1 MNQITKR
8 STFAAV
14 IAAGAIALSA
24 CSQAAIPDTIKVQN
38 TENQVI
44 MVQSTETVKVVP
56 DIAEITLAVYTQAA
70 DAKSCQDQNKK
81 DLENALKV
89 LESAGV
95 EKTSIQ
101 TSNYGLEP
109 VYDWNTGKDI
119 TGYEMNTNITVSDIP
134 IDTAG
139 TLITSCVEAGI
150 NRIQSVD
157 YLSSNYDA
165 SYQEALKKA
174 MESAK
179 QKAQAIAEAG
189 GAALGSVVHVEE
201 YSSSQQARYNGYQ
214 RTAATA
220 RAVMDTAAAIAVEPG
235 QIGVEARI
243 SVNYEIVK

>member
-1 MNQITKR
+1 MNKITTR
-8 STFAAV
+8 GTLAAV
-14 IAAGAIALSA
+14 IAASAITLSA
-24 CSQAAIPDTIKVQN
+24 CSPTAYPDTIKIQN

-44 MVQSTETVKVVP
+44 TVQSTETVKVVP
-56 DIAEITLAVYTQAA
+56 DIAEITLAVYTQAQ
-70 DAKSCQDQNKK
+70 DAKSCQDQNKQ
-81 DLENALKV
+81 DLDKTLEV
-89 LESAGV
+89 LESAGI

-119 TGYEMNTNITVSDIP
+119 TGYEMNTNITISDLP
-134 IDTAG
+134 IDQVG
-139 TLITSCVEAGI
+139 GLITSCIDAGI

-157 YLSSNYDA
+157 YLSSDYDA

-174 MESAK
+174 MDSAK
-179 QKAQAIAEAG
+179 LKAQAIAEAG
-189 GAALGSVVHVEE
+189 GASLGSVVHVEE

-214 RTAATA
+214 RSAKTAATMDMA
-220 RAVMDTAAAIAVEPG
+220 AGAVAVEPG

>member
-1 MNQITKR
+1 MNNITKR
-8 STFAAV
+8 STFAAI
-14 IAAGAIALSA
+14 IAASALTLSA
-24 CSQAAIPDTIKVQN
+24 CSQAALPDTIKVQN

-44 MVQSTETVKVVP
+44 TVQSTETVKVVP
-56 DIAEITLAVYTQAA
+56 DMAEITLAVYTQAA
-70 DAKSCQDQNKK
+70 DAKSCQDQNQK

-89 LESAGV
+89 LESAGI

-119 TGYEMNTNITVSDIP
+119 TGYEMNTNITISDIP

-139 TLITSCVEAGI
+139 ELITSCVDAGI

-157 YLSSNYDA
+157 YLSSQYDA

-174 MESAK
+174 MDSAK
-179 QKAQAIAEAG
+179 SKAQAIAEAG
-189 GAALGSVVHVEE
+189 GATLGGVVHVEE

-214 RTAATA
+214 RSAATGA
-220 RAVMDTAAAIAVEPG
+220 AKEMAAAIAVEPG